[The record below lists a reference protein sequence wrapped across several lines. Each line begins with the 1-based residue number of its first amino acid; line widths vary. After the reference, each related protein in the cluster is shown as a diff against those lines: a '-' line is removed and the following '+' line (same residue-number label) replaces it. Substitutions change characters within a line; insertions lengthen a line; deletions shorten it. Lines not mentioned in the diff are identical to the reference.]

1 MFICTYINICI
12 CFVYNNYLC
21 KYVCRHVYIYIYI
34 YMYLRLYNLT
44 FYRRAIWSQCTCAI
58 RVTIILFN
66 WDFRPFLLR
75 ILAFWCHQYYR
86 VKTVATIL
94 WGKKE
99 THFEKKLT
107 VSSDQFQAHQ
117 ITDLLVPFQY
127 LIWAAKNIGNNG
139 RSLKPWC
146 LAMCVRVPVWV
157 NKFLHSIMPRT
168 TLSQDVQTWFPVQLA
183 FSKFL
188 SKIEGNFWGS
198 AVSMILALY

>member
-1 MFICTYINICI
+1 
-12 CFVYNNYLC
+12 
-21 KYVCRHVYIYIYI
+21 
-34 YMYLRLYNLT
+34 MYLRLYNLT

-58 RVTIILFN
+58 RVTVILFN

-86 VKTVATIL
+86 LKTVATIL

-99 THFEKKLT
+99 THFEKKNLPCPAM
-107 VSSDQFQAHQ
+107 QFQAPQ

-146 LAMCVRVPVWV
+146 LAINFCIALCQGLLYHRTC
-157 NKFLHSIMPRT
+157 KRDFLCSWPS
-168 TLSQDVQTWFPVQLA
+168 LNSYL
-183 FSKFL
+183 K
-188 SKIEGNFWGS
+188 
-198 AVSMILALY
+198 